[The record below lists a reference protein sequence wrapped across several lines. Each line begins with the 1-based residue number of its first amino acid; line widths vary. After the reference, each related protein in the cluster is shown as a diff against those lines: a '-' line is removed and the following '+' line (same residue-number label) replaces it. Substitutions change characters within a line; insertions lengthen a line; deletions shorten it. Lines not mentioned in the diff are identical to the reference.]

1 MTFASKARGQVG
13 SECQIRSTRRAT
25 PRPSGAKPLTLRE
38 ARALFAP
45 WSLAPAI
52 VLAVSGGPDS
62 MALLW
67 LAAKWRAARARGPRL
82 IAVTIDHGLRAA
94 SAAEARAVKRAS
106 AEFGVDHRTLRW
118 TGAKP
123 ATGIQAAARAA
134 RYRLLAKA
142 AAAAGASA
150 VFTAHTS
157 DDQAETLLIRMARG
171 SGLAGLAGMARAARR
186 GDLVI
191 ARPLLAIPKARL
203 VATAAK
209 AGLNW
214 VDDDSNRD
222 PRFTRVRWR
231 ELMPLLAAEGLDAR
245 ALGRLASRL
254 ARANAALERDVDA
267 AERALVRPDAGI
279 DGAVVLD
286 RASFAAL
293 AEEIRLRL
301 VARLV
306 DRLGT
311 EGPAELG
318 KVETLAAEIDAWMAR
333 PRAQRRRRT
342 LAGAIVGVDRD
353 CLRIGPAPARR
364 GQSTRRTP

>member
-1 MTFASKARGQVG
+1 LA
-13 SECQIRSTRRAT
+13 
-25 PRPSGAKPLTLRE
+25 AKPLTLYE

-45 WSLAPAI
+45 WFAAPAI

-67 LAAKWRAARARGPRL
+67 LAAKWRATRARAPRL
-82 IAVTIDHGLRAA
+82 VAVTIDHGLRAA
-94 SAAEARAVKRAS
+94 SAREAQAVKKA
-106 AEFGVDHRTLRW
+106 AAALGVVHRTLRW

-123 ATGIQAAARAA
+123 ATGIQAIAREA

-142 AAAAGASA
+142 AETAGASV

-157 DDQAETLLIRMARG
+157 DDQAETLLMRMARG
-171 SGLAGLAGMARAARR
+171 SGLAGLAGMARETRR

-191 ARPLLAIPKARL
+191 ARPLLGIAKARL
-203 VATAAK
+203 VAAVTK

-214 VDDDSNRD
+214 VEDESNRD
-222 PRFTRVRWR
+222 PRFTRARWR
-231 ELMPLLAAEGLDAR
+231 KLMPVLAAEGLDTR
-245 ALGRLASRL
+245 ALGRLAGRL
-254 ARANAALERDVDA
+254 ARANAALERDVDT
-267 AERALVRPDAGI
+267 AERVIVRPDVKVN
-279 DGAVVLD
+279 GAVALD
-286 RASFAAL
+286 RAEFGAL

-301 VARLV
+301 IARLV

-318 KVETLAAEIDAWMAR
+318 KVEMLVADIDARMAR
-333 PRAQRRRRT
+333 PRAPRLRRT
-342 LAGAIVGVDRD
+342 LAGAIVDVERE

>member
-1 MTFASKARGQVG
+1 M
-13 SECQIRSTRRAT
+13 
-25 PRPSGAKPLTLRE
+25 PRPSAAKPVTLRE

-45 WSLAPAI
+45 WAAVPAV

-82 IAVTIDHGLRAA
+82 VAVTIDHGLRAA
-94 SAAEARAVKRAS
+94 SAREARAVKRAS
-106 AEFGVDHRTLRW
+106 AELGIDHRTLRW

-142 AAAAGASA
+142 AAAAGAST
-150 VFTAHTS
+150 VLTAHTG
-157 DDQAETLLIRMARG
+157 DDQAETLLMRMARG
-171 SGLAGLAGMARAARR
+171 SGLAGLAGMGRQTRR
-186 GDLVI
+186 GDLLI
-191 ARPLLAIPKARL
+191 ARPLLAIAKARL
-203 VATAAK
+203 VATVAK
-209 AGLNW
+209 AGLSW
-214 VDDDSNRD
+214 VEDASNRD
-222 PRFTRVRWR
+222 PRFARARWR

-245 ALGRLASRL
+245 ALGRLAARL

-267 AERALVRPDAGI
+267 AERALVRPDARTH
-279 DGAVVLD
+279 GAVALD

-301 VARLV
+301 IARLV

-318 KVETLAAEIDAWMAR
+318 KVERLAADIDAWMAR
-333 PRAQRRRRT
+333 PRAAPMRRT
-342 LAGAIVGVDRD
+342 LAGAVVGIDRD
-353 CLRIGPAPARR
+353 HLRIGPAPARR
-364 GQSTRRTP
+364 GHSTRRTP